1 MKNFFFALVFLYG
14 AGLSYFFGTWT
25 MKDMIA
31 LENAVAV
38 GSERAEMRHR
48 INVFADGTWF
58 LLSNIMVIASVY
70 GMNATKK
77 KEEDE

>member
-1 MKNFFFALVFLYG
+1 MKNFFFAVVFLYG
-14 AGLSYFFGTWT
+14 LGMSYFFGTWT

-31 LENAVAV
+31 L
-38 GSERAEMRHR
+38 ERAEMRHR

-70 GMNATKK
+70 GMSATKN
-77 KEEDE
+77 KEDNA

>member
-1 MKNFFFALVFLYG
+1 MKNFFFAVVFLYG
-14 AGLSYFFGTWT
+14 LGMSYFFGTWT
-25 MKDMIA
+25 MKDMVA
-31 LENAVAV
+31 LEQAVAV

-70 GMNATKK
+70 GMSATKN
-77 KEEDE
+77 KEDDA

>member
-1 MKNFFFALVFLYG
+1 
-14 AGLSYFFGTWT
+14 

-31 LENAVAV
+31 LEQAVAV

-70 GMNATKK
+70 GMSATKN
-77 KEEDE
+77 KEDNA